1 MSRKGIILAGGMG
14 SRLYPLTFSISK
26 QLLPI
31 YDKPMIYYPLSSLM
45 LANIKDILIISTPDH
60 IQLYKN
66 LLGDG
71 SDLGMHFEYKVQD
84 KPRGLA
90 DAFIVGED
98 FIGNNPV
105 TLILGDNIFYGK
117 DFQDILSK
125 ASNNTNGATIF
136 GYKVSDPERFGIVDF
151 TKDKKVLSV
160 EEKPKKPKTNFAVTG
175 LYFYDN
181 SVIDIAKSIEP
192 SDRGEIEITSVNNE
206 YLKKES
212 LRIELLGDNYTWL
225 DTGTNKSLLDAGNFI
240 KKTED
245 LLSSKI
251 GCIEEIAYKNKWISK
266 EKLIDVIKKY
276 KDNEYSLYLKNII

>member
-60 IQLYKN
+60 IKLYKN